1 MAIESDI
8 KAGYVPMMDLKTGKM
23 YTINNSIDPVLEGP
37 FKNVFAKGGQMIKR
51 ADGSY
56 SQRGLWDNIR
66 ANKGSGKKP
75 TKAMLEQE
83 RKIKNKYQGG
93 GKSTID
99 SVRHQANKI
108 LQYEQLRGGPGGAP
122 LPQYSN
128 PKYMDMLMEKVYP
141 EVRKIMPNAS
151 AIEAG
156 EAMDFVFNAGFDQS
170 TNKIT
175 KDPRAFALQEY
186 YRQNDPSKLDADGK
200 WAGRKNAPY
209 SFDQEYNNTVGKLP
223 ENQRRIL
230 MNKGRD
236 WYYKN
241 INNPAPGV
249 PNSNYNDTW
258 FGRIWNTNDYQP
270 FNPNN
275 PNFTPK
281 KEKGGEIKNKYQ
293 GGGEKIT
300 IPFNSLM
307 PNTAVQSSTLVN
319 NNPAKNWLSNL
330 PELAPE
336 VKNYPIKIKDNRKIN
351 TVTNAPINPK
361 TDLKSG
367 DYNYIDIK
375 NIVDASNAVG
385 VDPNLALAIALQESN
400 LGKTDLNY
408 GHVTKDFLQ
417 NAKTSEL
424 QNYNY
429 DALQLAYAIN
439 NKIGKKP
446 LNAYN
451 IQAYNGYGKLGVNTE
466 KGISTSGNKSGVKK
480 WYGVDVTKEPLDL
493 KKNPAYGKTIL
504 DLYNNVILPNK
515 EIQDI
520 INYKFD
526 FSESKQ
532 SGGWLKK
539 YK

>member
-1 MAIESDI
+1 
-8 KAGYVPMMDLKTGKM
+8 
-23 YTINNSIDPVLEGP
+23 
-37 FKNVFAKGGQMIKR
+37 
-51 ADGSY
+51 
-56 SQRGLWDNIR
+56 
-66 ANKGSGKKP
+66 
-75 TKAMLEQE
+75 MLEQE

-93 GKSTID
+93 G
-99 SVRHQANKI
+99 
-108 LQYEQLRGGPGGAP
+108 
-122 LPQYSN
+122 
-128 PKYMDMLMEKVYP
+128 
-141 EVRKIMPNAS
+141 
-151 AIEAG
+151 
-156 EAMDFVFNAGFDQS
+156 
-170 TNKIT
+170 
-175 KDPRAFALQEY
+175 
-186 YRQNDPSKLDADGK
+186 
-200 WAGRKNAPY
+200 
-209 SFDQEYNNTVGKLP
+209 
-223 ENQRRIL
+223 
-230 MNKGRD
+230 
-236 WYYKN
+236 
-241 INNPAPGV
+241 
-249 PNSNYNDTW
+249 
-258 FGRIWNTNDYQP
+258 
-270 FNPNN
+270 
-275 PNFTPK
+275 
-281 KEKGGEIKNKYQ
+281 
-293 GGGEKIT
+293 EKIT
-300 IPFNSLM
+300 TPFNSLM

-439 NKIGKKP
+439 NRIGKKP